1 MSQLRAAREVL
12 HLAHARVRV
21 AMGAP
26 PRVVREVFAPVLAE
40 VCDGSAFPPVW
51 DAVQAP
57 PQLDAAVIAWLAC
70 DAWGSAP
77 DESLLRGL
85 VALQVRCPYH
95 SVCGLCSS
103 MYASVCVCVPVWAC
117 VGLCVCR
124 HEPYRLARTA
134 A

>member
-70 DAWGSAP
+70 DAWGSAS

-85 VALQVRCPYH
+85 VALQVRCP
-95 SVCGLCSS
+95 
-103 MYASVCVCVPVWAC
+103 
-117 VGLCVCR
+117 
-124 HEPYRLARTA
+124 
-134 A
+134 